1 LSSIDLTDL
10 KRRWFPICAHHDLPA
25 KHVFETQLLGQEL
38 AIWQGLSGEVN
49 IWENRCP
56 HRGMRLTM
64 GANLGSELRC
74 AYHGY
79 RFAQGSGLCTSVPAQ
94 PERLPPRSLCIK
106 LYPKLER
113 GNLIWA
119 RLTADETVSD
129 PPLSSTAASIALY
142 SVAVRAPALAVGTL
156 LAGYHF
162 RPSAALL
169 DPESGDER
177 CLTSSIDAYS
187 FQSVAS
193 KKHMTTEVR
202 LFTQPVDAQCT
213 VIHGIL
219 TGGVAE
225 ELRMPTLRHHVQQ
238 LTRLRDASERLDC
251 ASNDGSSDGHKR

>member
-1 LSSIDLTDL
+1 MSSIDLTDL
-10 KRRWFPICAHHDLPA
+10 KHRWFPICSHYDLPP

-38 AIWQGLSGEVN
+38 AVWQGLSGEVN
-49 IWENRCP
+49 VWENRCP
-56 HRGMRLTM
+56 HRGMRLTV
-64 GANLGSELRC
+64 GVNLGGELRC

-94 PERLPPRSLCIK
+94 PERLPPRSLCTK
-106 LYPKLER
+106 VYPKLER

-119 RLTADETVSD
+119 RLTADEAVSD
-129 PPLSSTAASIALY
+129 PPLQSTGASIALY
-142 SVAVRAPALAVGTL
+142 SVAVRASAPTVGTL

-169 DPESGDER
+169 DPESRDER

-193 KKHMTTEVR
+193 KKHLTTEVR
-202 LFTQPVDAQCT
+202 LFTQPLDTQCT

-219 TGGVAE
+219 TGDVAE
-225 ELRMPTLRHHVQQ
+225 ELRMPTLRHHAQQ
-238 LTRLRDASERLDC
+238 LTRLRDASERLVC
-251 ASNDGSSDGHKR
+251 PSIGGSSDGHKR

>member
-1 LSSIDLTDL
+1 LNNADPADL
-10 KRRWFPICAHHDLPA
+10 KHRWFPICAHHDLPA

-38 AIWQGLSGEVN
+38 AVWQGLSGEVN
-49 IWENRCP
+49 VWENRCP
-56 HRGMRLTM
+56 HRGMRLTI

-94 PERLPPRSLCIK
+94 PEKLPPRSLCTK
-106 LYPKLER
+106 VYPKLGR
-113 GNLIWA
+113 GSLIWT
-119 RLTADETVSD
+119 RLSAED
-129 PPLSSTAASIALY
+129 PVPSLSHIGASIALY

-169 DPESGDER
+169 DPESRDER
-177 CLTSSIDAYS
+177 CSTSSIDAYS

-193 KKHMTTEVR
+193 NKHMTTEVR

-219 TGGVAE
+219 PGGVAE
-225 ELRMPTLRHHVQQ
+225 ELRMPTLRHHAQQ
-238 LTRLRDASERLDC
+238 LTRLRDASERLACD
-251 ASNDGSSDGHKR
+251 SIGGSSEGHKR